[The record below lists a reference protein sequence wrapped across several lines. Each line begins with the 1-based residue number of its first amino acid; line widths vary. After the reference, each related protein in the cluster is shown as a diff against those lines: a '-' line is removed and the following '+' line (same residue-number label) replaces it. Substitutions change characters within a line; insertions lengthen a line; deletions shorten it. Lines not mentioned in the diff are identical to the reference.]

1 MSKTIIMCLQ
11 DAKTQGASIIK
22 LGLNQI
28 KQLEKELEF
37 SHEKEDYLNMSE
49 FREIKI
55 FKSDKEYDW
64 EIIEWKQGALKW

>member
-64 EIIEWKQGALKW
+64 EIIE